1 MTTVLIIEDER
12 LFLTLARD
20 GLEKAGHAVRIAADS
35 AAALEILAQEP
46 VGAIVLDILMPE
58 TDGLALLAECR
69 SRYPEI
75 PVVVVGGR
83 ESPRSEAEAKRLGAL
98 GCLRKPLEIEELVR
112 MVGGAIA
119 GGGGGQREGA
129 QLPQLARLQQSAL
142 ELLNMI
148 RWDSLGEFLK
158 NNALFFQ
165 RVIDFIAD
173 VLEVEIVSL
182 MLVAE
187 REGTLRI
194 AHAKGLDPAIQRRA
208 VSVVGQGISG
218 GVAETGKPLLIR
230 DLSQDPVYGTGTL
243 NPRYRT
249 NSLMCVPLKVNGKTI
264 GVLNANNKVTGEPF
278 TEADLALFTTFSCLV
293 SLSLATTQIFERLAS
308 SVEELARTNAR
319 LARANVELEARVRE
333 LQALR
338 AEDNQ

>member
-1 MTTVLIIEDER
+1 MR
-12 LFLTLARD
+12 
-20 GLEKAGHAVRIAADS
+20 AAEDS
-35 AAALEILAQEP
+35 ASALKILEQER
-46 VGAIVLDILMPE
+46 VGAIVLDVLMPE
-58 TDGLALLAECR
+58 MDGLGFLAGLR
-69 SRYPEI
+69 SRYPDI
-75 PVVVVGGR
+75 PVVVVSGR
-83 ESPRSEAEAKRLGAL
+83 ESPRTEAEARRLGVVE
-98 GCLRKPLEIEELVR
+98 CLRKPLNIEELVR
-112 MVGGAIA
+112 IVGDAIPEEGGA
-119 GGGGGQREGA
+119 QREGA
-129 QLPQLARLQQSAL
+129 QLPQLTRLQQSAL

-158 NNALFFQ
+158 DNALFFQ

-182 MLVAE
+182 MLMTE

-194 AHAKGLDPAIQRRA
+194 AHAKGLDPAIQRQA
-208 VSVVGQGISG
+208 VCAVGQGISG
-218 GVAETGKPLLIR
+218 GVAKTGEPLLIR
-230 DLSQDPVYGTGTL
+230 DLAQDPVYGKGTM

-278 TEADLALFTTFSCLV
+278 DEADLALFTTFSCLV

-338 AEDNQ
+338 GQGAQG